1 MSKKLSVLLLI
12 IIGLFLFYWF
22 QLKPTP
28 NSSSTSQPTNL
39 TKQKTEEIDY
49 LQTYIP
55 KDSKSGSC
63 WTISNASANDK
74 AWRCIAGNSIHDPCF
89 EIDTNRLV
97 CDIDPEVAGSGFVL
111 NLTEKL
117 PTSEHSSTSRE
128 LYWIIK
134 LANGTKCWVNTGTAD
149 MVNGEFYYYSCDKD
163 NAVIIGELDKNT
175 NLWIANVAYLN
186 EKWEEAQ
193 KREKIEI
200 LKVWK

>member
-89 EIDTNRLV
+89 EIDTNRLA
-97 CDIDPEVAGSGFVL
+97 CDVDPEVAESGFVL
-111 NLTEKL
+111 NLTEAL
-117 PTSEHSSTSRE
+117 PSRGIKTNQE
-128 LYWIIK
+128 RFYWKIK
-134 LANGTKCWVNTGTAD
+134 LANDNKCWVTPGTAS
-149 MVNGEFYYYSCDKD
+149 MINGELYFYACDKD
-163 NAVIIGELDKNT
+163 NAVIVGELDKSAS
-175 NLWIANVAYLN
+175 LWYAD
-186 EKWEEAQ
+186 
-193 KREKIEI
+193 
-200 LKVWK
+200 

>member
-1 MSKKLSVLLLI
+1 MKNKYTVIILVLTILAAGILYFYNKQQPAQNI
-12 IIGLFLFYWF
+12 IT
-22 QLKPTP
+22 KTD
-28 NSSSTSQPTNL
+28 NARATSQRTNP

-111 NLTEKL
+111 NLTEAL
-117 PTSEHSSTSRE
+117 PSRGIQTNRE
-128 LYWIIK
+128 RFYWRVK
-134 LANGTKCWVNTGTAD
+134 LAND
-149 MVNGEFYYYSCDKD
+149 
-163 NAVIIGELDKNT
+163 
-175 NLWIANVAYLN
+175 
-186 EKWEEAQ
+186 
-193 KREKIEI
+193 
-200 LKVWK
+200 